1 MRKARKACLRLRRR
15 QSRIKQNRHPRKA
28 SVGER
33 WYAFSATG
41 QSRLASRNWSIAIN
55 QPQPIH
61 RTNRSESVEVG
72 SEGFQLAAEVG
83 VATVDQGDALHVGR
97 PLGGERRNQVAETA
111 ALRAILYLKVVFMIC
126 GER

>member
-1 MRKARKACLRLRRR
+1 MWKVWKAGLRLRQR

-83 VATVDQGDALHVGR
+83 VASVDQADAVHVRG
-97 PLGGERRNQVAETA
+97 A
-111 ALRAILYLKVVFMIC
+111 
-126 GER
+126 